1 MLLSLIYVVAVDI
14 YRTDERNL
22 KRTGSLPDTR
32 WICNKEGRWGS
43 EVSRYI
49 WENKDVYSGIQ
60 SVEASVD
67 ASLMIFV
74 SETKEDGCR

>member
-32 WICNKEGRWGS
+32 WICNKEGRWRS
-43 EVSRYI
+43 EVNWHIRKN
-49 WENKDVYSGIQ
+49 EDVYSSIP
-60 SVEASVD
+60 SVEASGD

-74 SETKEDGCR
+74 SETKEDG